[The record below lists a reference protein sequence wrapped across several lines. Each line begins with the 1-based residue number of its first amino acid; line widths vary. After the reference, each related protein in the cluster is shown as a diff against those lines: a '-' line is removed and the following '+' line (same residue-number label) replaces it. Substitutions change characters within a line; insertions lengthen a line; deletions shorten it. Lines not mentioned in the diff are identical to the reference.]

1 MIFQMEELEMSNDS
15 GGSKKNRPSD
25 ANHVDAKTKAHQKRL
40 SKDQK
45 DPMDEKYP
53 R

>member
-1 MIFQMEELEMSNDS
+1 MSHAA

-25 ANHVDAKTKAHQKRL
+25 ANHVDAKTKSHQRRL
-40 SKDQK
+40 SKNQK
-45 DPMDEKYP
+45 DPMEEKYP

>member
-1 MIFQMEELEMSNDS
+1 MSHAA

-40 SKDQK
+40 SKDQQN
-45 DPMDEKYP
+45 PMDLKYP